1 MRQVVVL
8 LEINDELADNKNMG
22 TIDYVEQEFGWLQE
36 SGIFLKQARII
47 DEDDLE
53 DTQFVKLTKALF

>member
-1 MRQVVVL
+1 MRQMVVL
-8 LEINDELADNKNMG
+8 LEINDELADNENMG
-22 TIDYVEQEFGWLQE
+22 TIDYVEQEFGWLQD

-53 DTQFVKLTKALF
+53 DNQFIKLTKTLF

>member
-47 DEDDLE
+47 DEDDTE
-53 DTQFVKLTKALF
+53 DNELVELVNKIF